1 MRQRHALYLS
11 AAMTERLKLIAEAHR
26 LSKSEILERALQA
39 YLVAGADGGPAHLLA
54 LQEERNE
61 RALGRLERDVAIA
74 TELLATFV
82 RYFVTI
88 TPPLAASETEA
99 ARALGQQR
107 FQQVIA
113 GIARRLNSDDHL
125 IARVVDQL
133 GGTSTQRP
141 PAEGAQASS
150 KNRDDGG

>member
-11 AAMTERLKLIAEAHR
+11 AAMTERLKLIAETHR

-39 YLVAGADGGPAHLLA
+39 YLVAEGDGGPAHLLT
-54 LQEERNE
+54 LQQERNE

-88 TPPLAASETEA
+88 TPPIAASETEA
-99 ARALGQQR
+99 AQALGQHR
-107 FQQVIA
+107 YRQVIA
-113 GIARRLNSDDHL
+113 EIARRLNSDNHL
-125 IARVVDQL
+125 IARVLDQL
-133 GGTSTQRP
+133 ERTSTRWP
-141 PAEGAQASS
+141 PAEGV
-150 KNRDDGG
+150 